1 MKPLF
6 LFILL
11 LTFAHSQKLSLED
24 CIQIGLN
31 NKSTLK
37 SALSGKSAAEQ
48 SVKTSFSNLLP
59 SVGFSGNLNRTYFPE
74 RETVAMNFENFQTDT
89 FSLSHSQNMS
99 AGISVTQKIY
109 DGGQTINRVQQAKS
123 FFQIARFSYQSS
135 RLGIIRDVIHGYF
148 EFLKAKEL
156 KEVAG
161 QNLSLSKKQLVL
173 VKTKF
178 DLGAVK
184 KTDLLKGEVTRGQAQ
199 SEFLRSDQTL
209 RSARRKFYH
218 TMGRPDG
225 GKQFMD
231 FIKDIQSYRFP
242 EKEKIVTIIEE
253 NNPVLLSQ
261 RSQIQSAKLN
271 YMIARGMRLPS
282 VDAGLNYSVMGE
294 NSQKWMDNLKED
306 WNLGVNFSVSVPI
319 YTGNGLSSQIEQRRI
334 EWNQATE
341 DYTSL
346 KENLNVQALDLL
358 EILNQYMDI
367 LPIQSQVIESA
378 QEDLTLVRERYS
390 LGAATILE
398 VLNAQVSLN
407 LAKTTWVNIK
417 YDFWISAASLKA
429 LTGELNT
436 DFGKE

>member
-1 MKPLF
+1 MKPLI
-6 LFILL
+6 LFFLL
-11 LTFAHSQKLSLED
+11 LTVALSQKLSLED

-37 SALSGKSAAEQ
+37 SVSSGKAAAEQ

-59 SVGFSGNLNRTYFPE
+59 SVGFSGNLNRTYFSK
-74 RETVAMNFENFQTDT
+74 TDISST
-89 FSLSHSQNMS
+89 AHSQTMS
-99 AGISVTQKIY
+99 GGISVTQKVY
-109 DGGQTINRVQQAKS
+109 DGGQTINQVKQTKS
-123 FFQIARFSYQSS
+123 FFQIASFSYQSA
-135 RLGIIRDVIHGYF
+135 RLRIIRDIIHGYF

-161 QNLSLSKKQLVL
+161 QNLSLSKKQLDL

-209 RSARRKFYH
+209 RSARRNFYH
-218 TMGRPDG
+218 TMGIADG
-225 GKQFMD
+225 REKFIH
-231 FIKDIQSYRFP
+231 FIKDILTYQLP
-242 EKEKIVTIIEE
+242 EKEKILIIIEE
-253 NNPVLLSQ
+253 KNPDLLSQ

-271 YMIARGMRLPS
+271 YMITRGMRLPS
-282 VDAGLNYSVMGE
+282 IDAGLNYSVMGE
-294 NSQKWMDNLKED
+294 NSQEWMDSLKED
-306 WNLGVNFSVSVPI
+306 WNLGVNISVSIPI
-319 YTGNGLSSQIEQRRI
+319 YTGNSLSTQIEQRRI
-334 EWNQATE
+334 EWNQTTE

-358 EILNQYMDI
+358 EILNQYTDI
-367 LPIQSQVIESA
+367 LPIQVQVVESA
-378 QEDLTLVRERYS
+378 QEDLILVQERYA

-398 VLNAQVSLN
+398 VMNAQVSLN
-407 LAKTTWVNIK
+407 LAKTTSVNMK
-417 YDFWISAASLKA
+417 YDFWISATSLKA

-436 DFGKE
+436 DFGMK

>member
-1 MKPLF
+1 MKPLI
-6 LFILL
+6 LFFLL
-11 LTFAHSQKLSLED
+11 LTFALSQKLSLED

-37 SALSGKSAAEQ
+37 SASSGKSAAEQ

-59 SVGFSGNLNRTYFPE
+59 SVGFSGNLNRTYFPK
-74 RETVAMNFENFQTDT
+74 TNISSTA
-89 FSLSHSQNMS
+89 HSQTMS
-99 AGISVTQKIY
+99 GGISVTQKVY
-109 DGGQTINRVQQAKS
+109 DGRQTINQVKQTKS
-123 FFQIARFSYQSS
+123 FFKIASFSYQST
-135 RLGIIRDVIHGYF
+135 RLRIIRDVIHGYF

-161 QNLSLSKKQLVL
+161 QNLSLSKKQLDL

-178 DLGAVK
+178 GLGAVK

-231 FIKDIQSYRFP
+231 FKKDIQSYRFP

-271 YMIARGMRLPS
+271 YMISRGMRLPS

-306 WNLGVNFSVSVPI
+306 WNLGVNISVSIPI
-319 YTGNGLSSQIEQRRI
+319 YTGNSLSTQIEQRRI
-334 EWNQATE
+334 EWNQTTE

-358 EILNQYMDI
+358 EILNQYTDI
-367 LPIQSQVIESA
+367 LPIQAQVVESA
-378 QEDLTLVRERYS
+378 QEDLILVQERYA

-398 VLNAQVSLN
+398 VMNAQVSLN
-407 LAKTTWVNIK
+407 LAKTTWVNMK
-417 YDFWISAASLKA
+417 YDFWISATSLKA

-436 DFGKE
+436 DFGMK